1 MLPYRKSTRLQGY
14 DYSNEGLYFITI
26 CVNERKPIL
35 GIVKDWEMNLN
46 DNGKI
51 VLNCWYDLPNHYDN
65 VILHDFCIMPNHIH
79 GIIQL
84 SNERAGLKPA
94 PTTKTI
100 HPLSEIVRALK
111 TFSSRKINER
121 NGTQGCPL
129 WQRNYYEHII
139 RSDSMYTTISDYIKE
154 NPKRWIYDQFY
165 FKENT

>member
-1 MLPYRKSTRLQGY
+1 MLPYRKNIRLQGY
-14 DYSNEGLYFITI
+14 DYSSDGLYFITI
-26 CVNERKPIL
+26 CTNNRRLLFGSI
-35 GIVKDWEMNLN
+35 KDWRMTLN

-51 VLNCWYDLPNHYDN
+51 VLDCWNDLPNHYDN

-84 SNERAGLKPA
+84 RNGLAGLKPA
-94 PTTKTI
+94 TTAR
-100 HPLSEIVRALK
+100 PLSEIVRALK

-139 RSDSMYTTISDYIKE
+139 RSDSAYTTISEYIKA
-154 NPKRWIYDQFY
+154 NPQRWADDKFY
-165 FKENT
+165 YKENY